1 MSADYKIL
9 LVDDDENLL
18 WAYKMVLSDE
28 GFKVDTSND
37 PEEALEKIKLEQFNV
52 LILDYMMP
60 KMKGDELAN
69 MILSLDKSANIIFL
83 TGYSEYAVYM
93 KMVGNM
99 DNLILYKPIS
109 GKELINAV
117 NSKIRQAQSVVDN
130 VHDTDAR
137 IVDYT
142 IHRVE

>member
-1 MSADYKIL
+1 MSADYKVL

-28 GFKVDTSND
+28 GFKVDTSSD
-37 PEEALEKIKLEQFNV
+37 PEEALEKIKSEQFHV

-69 MILSLDKSANIIFL
+69 IILSMDQSANIIFL
-83 TGYSEYAVYM
+83 TGYSEYDIYM
-93 KMVGNM
+93 RMVGNM

-109 GKELINAV
+109 GKDLINAV
-117 NSKIRQAQSVVDN
+117 NSKIRQAQSVMDS
-130 VHDTDAR
+130 VHDTSAR
-137 IVDYT
+137 IVNYT
-142 IHRVE
+142 IRRAE

>member
-109 GKELINAV
+109 GKDLINAV

>member
-28 GFKVDTSND
+28 GFKVDTSTD
-37 PEEALEKIKLEQFNV
+37 PEEALEKIKSEQFNL

-69 MILSLDKSANIIFL
+69 MILSLDQSANIIFL
-83 TGYSEYAVYM
+83 TGYSEYDVYM

-109 GKELINAV
+109 GKDLINAV
-117 NSKIRQAQSVVDN
+117 NSKIRQAQSVADN
-130 VHDTDAR
+130 VHDTNAR
-137 IVDYT
+137 TVDYT
-142 IHRVE
+142 IHPVK

>member
-1 MSADYKIL
+1 VNADYKIL

-18 WAYKMVLSDE
+18 WAYKMILSDE
-28 GFKVDTSND
+28 GFKVCTSTD
-37 PEEALEKIKLEQFNV
+37 PEEALEKIKSERFNV
-52 LILDYMMP
+52 LVIDYMMP
-60 KMKGDELAN
+60 KMRGDELAN
-69 MILSLDKSANIIFL
+69 MILTLDESSNIIFL

-130 VHDTDAR
+130 VHDTNEHT
-137 IVDYT
+137 VNYT
-142 IHRVE
+142 IHPVK